1 MGICDDCLPDQ
12 NVDLHGRDSGKQATA
27 ASFLGGRGFPR
38 LKSVESG
45 KRNKDGKAWW
55 NVRLGDGR
63 EKRLQMVINKIASA
77 THGSLTSLVRSALLT
92 GRDGAVGAVCSCLSS
107 QSSPSVWWGSQFLTQ
122 VRGLW
127 SPTDF
132 GTRHDIKQEPLTQK
146 KNRHLKGAETDS
158 LTSDFLLIW
167 SVSGTQNSHFSSIL
181 CCNNSYD
188 NMKCNNYH
196 DNNSDNYSFQIMYFK
211 QLTFMT
217 GFLAQVHIYALYI

>member
-1 MGICDDCLPDQ
+1 MHLIIREPDIINIYIHQRDVGICRRLSARSECRSSRPRQ
-12 NVDLHGRDSGKQATA
+12 RETGNG
-27 ASFLGGRGFPR
+27 SFFSVGGRGFPR

-77 THGSLTSLVRSALLT
+77 THGSLTSLVRSASPNGPWRVLWVQS
-92 GRDGAVGAVCSCLSS
+92 ASCLSS
-107 QSSPSVWWGSQFLTQ
+107 QSSLSVWWVHSFSSH
-122 VRGLW
+122 RWEALW

-132 GTRHDIKQEPLTQK
+132 GTRHDIKQEPLTPRQK

-167 SVSGTQNSHFSSIL
+167 SVSGTQN
-181 CCNNSYD
+181 N
-188 NMKCNNYH
+188 
-196 DNNSDNYSFQIMYFK
+196 
-211 QLTFMT
+211 
-217 GFLAQVHIYALYI
+217 G